1 VERSWMLLLVGLV
14 ACDGPSFGQC
24 YGETDTLSA
33 TVDLDGEPVF
43 DWEMGT
49 AYALSVDEVDDRG
62 RTVANQWHVQCG
74 GDNLEDDEEF
84 EETVCIQTPITYG
97 EEVDSPF
104 LDTVNLTRPQGARVR
119 EDLPA
124 AARHADG
131 GGRGPPAARRVGRV
145 PHGLAAGP
153 RRQPALRLGV
163 HRRGELRPA
172 LSSPMSASSTSVPGP
187 RTRPSRRNQR
197 PPVRPVRPL
206 RGRGLAFGRPVEPS
220 RGAGRRR
227 TGPHQL

>member
-1 VERSWMLLLVGLV
+1 MERSWMLLLVGLV

-104 LDTVNLTRPQGARVR
+104 LDTVNLTRPKALESGKTYRLLLATLTE
-119 EDLPA
+119 ED
-124 AARHADG
+124 
-131 GGRGPPAARRVGRV
+131 
-145 PHGLAAGP
+145 
-153 RRQPALRLGV
+153 GV
-163 HRRGELRPA
+163 
-172 LSSPMSASSTSVPGP
+172 
-187 RTRPSRRNQR
+187 R
-197 PPVRPVRPL
+197 PPPDEWDEYLTDWLPDRADNPHC
-206 RGRGLAFGRPVEPS
+206 GSAFIAEVSFVLP
-220 RGAGRRR
+220 
-227 TGPHQL
+227 